1 MAGADKEA
9 AGAPEKRYSV
19 AEDGEEE
26 EEDDECEKVA
36 MPKSRAR
43 LLVEKFVTDR
53 PALWK
58 KSMFVFALY
67 NLAFVPFRYV
77 HVLLCAP
84 SRSAGTPSHLAT
96 HRVCLRVYATAA
108 EIVVDLLIDFIMAS
122 EFWANM
128 LQPDSGKTLTPS
140 LWSTLLTHA
149 RTHAAAE
156 EEEVHPRN
164 ILVNIRSKTSILE
177 VCALVPLDVVGLAIG
192 FDDNLMH
199 PCFRMNK
206 MIRLMQLGWYFD
218 QIRELLNI
226 SHNAERVFRIVILI
240 LWMIYWLGC
249 VWNLIV
255 WLDGETPRS
264 WHWTQSPGLSDE
276 SSGYRLLVGVYYTL
290 TMMTGYGSVLPQSDL
305 QIGLSLVT
313 VLIGVA
319 GNVGVL
325 GTLGSLVQNLDSSGA
340 AFRQKMDAVS
350 DYMRYR
356 KLSPE
361 MRSRINEYYSYL
373 WQSRRGLDEAS
384 LIQELPVYLQ
394 EEVSL
399 FLNKEIISKVPLFHE
414 CDEQFKTAVVVK
426 LIPLVLLPDSHIVR
440 KGEVGREMYF
450 ISRGEVQ
457 VVSEAPQKEDRIV
470 YATLRDGSFFG
481 EVALLFNDSRRTAT
495 VVTSSYCDL
504 FVLRKEDFDTI
515 QESFPDQSKVRNTR
529 TLRTARYPHTPFYSH
544 KHRRS
549 RRLHTNATSCSLKTR
564 RTKRR
569 NRRMISPTAGRAA
582 TNEPNDPSPRQWPFG
597 SSVGAQDRP
606 ECLSVCPSVCA
617 LHRTPKAPPPLSR
630 LPKEREQTK
639 TKKHANKSWV
649 DTPLRL
655 AWFLFAFLAVP
666 MRVGALNENERKLGC
681 AES

>member
-26 EEDDECEKVA
+26 EDECEKVA
-36 MPKSRAR
+36 VPKSRAR

-67 NLAFVPFRYV
+67 NLAFVPFR
-77 HVLLCAP
+77 
-84 SRSAGTPSHLAT
+84 
-96 HRVCLRVYATAA
+96 VCLRVYASAA

-128 LQPDSGKTLTPS
+128 LQPDS
-140 LWSTLLTHA
+140 
-149 RTHAAAE
+149 E

-515 QESFPDQSKVRNTR
+515 QESFPDQSK
-529 TLRTARYPHTPFYSH
+529 AIQKAAHKRY
-544 KHRRS
+544 K
-549 RRLHTNATSCSLKTR
+549 LQL
-564 RTKRR
+564 
-569 NRRMISPTAGRAA
+569 
-582 TNEPNDPSPRQWPFG
+582 
-597 SSVGAQDRP
+597 
-606 ECLSVCPSVCA
+606 
-617 LHRTPKAPPPLSR
+617 
-630 LPKEREQTK
+630 
-639 TKKHANKSWV
+639 
-649 DTPLRL
+649 
-655 AWFLFAFLAVP
+655 
-666 MRVGALNENERKLGC
+666 ENEKDEEEEPKDDKPDSGQGSDERAK
-681 AES
+681 